1 MPCIGCVR
9 ERGRL
14 KDRRIVADTVAV
26 SDTAAGVQLLA
37 DRKADALFADRSLLL
52 DAVSRSG
59 ASADLV
65 VLERLYRRDPIALAV
80 HHNDDNFRLQVDI
93 ALSRLYRSRDVL
105 AIYARHYGDP
115 TPGAVTFFQ
124 TVALPD

>member
-1 MPCIGCVR
+1 M
-9 ERGRL
+9 
-14 KDRRIVADTVAV
+14 
-26 SDTAAGVQLLA
+26 QLLA

-105 AIYARHYGDP
+105 AIYARHYSDP

>member
-9 ERGRL
+9 EQGRL

-65 VLERLYRRDPIALAV
+65 VLERLYRRDPIA
-80 HHNDDNFRLQVDI
+80 F
-93 ALSRLYRSRDVL
+93 SRLYRSRDVL